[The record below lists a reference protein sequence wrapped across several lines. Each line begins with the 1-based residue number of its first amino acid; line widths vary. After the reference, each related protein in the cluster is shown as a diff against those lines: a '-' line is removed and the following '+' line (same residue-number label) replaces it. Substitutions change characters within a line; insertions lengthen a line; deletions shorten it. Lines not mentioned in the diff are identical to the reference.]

1 MANGTIP
8 MPLDWFDTI
17 VAAESTNSVI
27 TLNFTDNSALL
38 LMTAYNTAGKLSAY
52 LVFGR
57 PTATPIVSEILAGSL
72 ITVDSSVSGK
82 LKLTASTGSFN
93 AYAIPLTIRARN
105 GFTFS

>member
-17 VAAESTNSVI
+17 VAAESTNSAL
-27 TLNFTDNSALL
+27 TLNFTDNSSLL
-38 LMTAYNTAGKLSAY
+38 LITAYNTTNKLSAY
-52 LVFGR
+52 IVFGR
-57 PTATPIVSEILAGSL
+57 SSGVPLVTTIASGSA
-72 ITVDSSVSGK
+72 ISVDSSVSGK
-82 LKLTASTGSFN
+82 LTLTASSGTFN